1 MVVHL
6 AWRNGFVHNADTHIT
21 DLPSHYNFIKKM
33 VDAKLPQLVVMG
45 TMHEVGY
52 WEGAINGDT
61 PTNPTSMYGIAKN
74 TLREAAYLLTK
85 GSKTQLQWLRAYYIM
100 GDDLKNNSIFSK
112 LVAAAKEGKET
123 FPLNS
128 GKNQYDFIQIEE
140 LAHQISAV
148 AMQNEVDGTINVCTG
163 KPMPLGEKVEQFI
176 KDNHFNIKPQYG
188 VFPDRPYDS
197 PGVWGNPDKINKILG
212 KD

>member
-1 MVVHL
+1 
-6 AWRNGFVHNADTHIT
+6 
-21 DLPSHYNFIKKM
+21 
-33 VDAKLPQLVVMG
+33 
-45 TMHEVGY
+45 
-52 WEGAINGDT
+52 
-61 PTNPTSMYGIAKN
+61 
-74 TLREAAYLLTK
+74 
-85 GSKTQLQWLRAYYIM
+85 M